1 MNLKR
6 IKKGVTKRLFRAKRK
21 ITNLEFTLNEIKNKM
36 KEMTNN
42 SLEQIIQN
50 NNIPKY
56 QTDLLYEIFN
66 ASKIKNSKNR
76 RYSENW
82 ILLCLLFQIR

>member
-21 ITNLEFTLNEIKNKM
+21 IINLEFTLNEIKNKI
-36 KEMTNN
+36 KEMTNK
-42 SLEQIIQN
+42 N

-56 QTDLLYEIFN
+56 QTDLLYKIFN
-66 ASKIKNSKNR
+66 VSKIKNSKNR

-82 ILLCLLFQIR
+82 MLLRLLFQIS